1 MTQRRYCSMRG
12 ATGVFKVG
20 VFCVSLLTGACVSSE
35 QKAPEV
41 STSNSSQSSRV
52 DFGDFAYNSMESG
65 PRLAFFP
72 KGRNQRSSYELIF
85 SDPFT
90 NTNNTAVHQ
99 FTVVPGI
106 CGNEQDRG
114 DCRDDPSGR
123 GLKSLRSELSEN
135 NTEVPD
141 LGVFNRERHR
151 THGKLVFPL
160 AFRSVRGK
168 PAATTSLVNEPVAFV
183 LI

>member
-1 MTQRRYCSMRG
+1 MRG
-12 ATGVFKVG
+12 ATGVFKVV

-41 STSNSSQSSRV
+41 STSNSSQSRRV

-135 NTEVPD
+135 NHRGTRFGRVQPREASYAWEV
-141 LGVFNRERHR
+141 G
-151 THGKLVFPL
+151 FPSG
-160 AFRSVRGK
+160 FPVGPRQ
-168 PAATTSLVNEPVAFV
+168 TSGYYLFGQ
-183 LI
+183 